1 MLRKMTRVIWGYQK
15 EDRQWLRKAHS
26 RSLLDTFLLLLL
38 AYDFIAS
45 GFVFSYV
52 SVGIEQEFNPVQDG
66 LHSRS
71 QFKQALKD

>member
-1 MLRKMTRVIWGYQK
+1 MLRKMTRVILGYQK
-15 EDRQWLRKAHS
+15 EDRQWIRKAHS
-26 RSLLDTFLLLLL
+26 HSLLDSLLLLL

-52 SVGIEQEFNPVQDG
+52 SVGIEQEFNPVKDG